1 MVPTLSNLVPNPV
14 VPTLP
19 VVEVNVPLLQVAAT
33 FAAVQGC
40 NTVHMG
46 SPVVAW
52 TNEEATSS
60 MEVFDVTAS

>member
-1 MVPTLSNLVPNPV
+1 MVPTLH
-14 VPTLP
+14 
-19 VVEVNVPLLQVAAT
+19 VVEVNVPLLEVAAII
-33 FAAVQGC
+33 AAVRC

-60 MEVFDVTAS
+60 MDVFDVTAS